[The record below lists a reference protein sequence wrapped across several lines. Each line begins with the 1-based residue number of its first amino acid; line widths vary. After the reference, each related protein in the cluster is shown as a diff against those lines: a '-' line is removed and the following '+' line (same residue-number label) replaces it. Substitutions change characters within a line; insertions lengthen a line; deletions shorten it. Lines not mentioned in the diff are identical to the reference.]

1 MLVKLFDP
9 GDYWNSGFYIPDNIE
24 LNWNYCDNTVFYP
37 AAINNFISGIKINND
52 SEIVVLWAA
61 PNRLTLYPEC
71 VGAVEA
77 FAQNISNRVVLFDGN
92 YSNNLQP
99 KHFTYAQ
106 ISYFEHVARCTWPA
120 TNIDTARSHSFMMI
134 GTKNYPTRKYLLSRI
149 VQAGADTN
157 ALISYKQINSNG
169 INLSDYTQ
177 IQIDEITHVAEQVNN
192 RLPWPALD
200 SSIEF
205 AQLPRDLLLSTHINL
220 ITDTFFEGGV
230 FVSEKV
236 YTAIAHGQI
245 FVMLAPAGTLAY
257 LRSQGY
263 QTFGE
268 FVDESYDV
276 IDDNYARL
284 QRVAEIVIELSNA
297 DLHDLY
303 DKCKTVIKHNYDLFY
318 SRNGNL
324 EFNKYLHGS

>member
-1 MLVKLFDP
+1 VKLFDP
-9 GDYWNSGFYIPDNIE
+9 GDYWNSGFNIPDDIE

-37 AAINNFISGIKINND
+37 AAIQSFLANIQINSHD
-52 SEIVVLWAA
+52 EIIVLWGA
-61 PNRLTLYPEC
+61 PNRLTYYPEC
-71 VGAVEA
+71 VDAIEA
-77 FAQNISNRVVLFDGN
+77 FTQSIPNRVVLFDGN
-92 YSNNLQP
+92 YSNRIQP

-106 ISYFEHVARCTWPA
+106 ISYFEHIARCTWPA
-120 TNIDTARSHSFMMI
+120 ADIDTARSWSFAMI
-134 GTKNYPTRKYLLSRI
+134 GTKDYPTRKYLLSRI

-169 INLSDYTQ
+169 INLSNYTQ
-177 IQIDEITHVAEQVNN
+177 TQIDQITHVAEQVNH

-205 AQLPRDLLLSTHINL
+205 AQLPREFLLGTYVNV
-220 ITDTFFEGGV
+220 ITDTFFEGDV

-263 QTFGE
+263 RTFGN
-268 FVDESYDV
+268 FIDESYDS
-276 IDDNYARL
+276 ISDNYARL
-284 QRVAEIVIELSNA
+284 QAVA
-297 DLHDLY
+297 DLVINLHNQDLAKLAT
-303 DKCKTVIKHNYDLFY
+303 DCRDIVLHNYRTFY
-318 SRNGNL
+318 SKNTNT
-324 EFNKYLHGS
+324 EFIDRLT